1 MADYTNN
8 SYSVRNGR
16 KDIST
21 EKKIKP
27 VVTPVEKPKKKSKK
41 GFADVFL
48 SDDVDSVK
56 SYIFLEVI
64 VPHVKK
70 AISDIVTTGIDMILY
85 GEDGKTSRSSVNASK
100 VSYRKYYDDDR
111 REPRR
116 SQRKAQDK
124 YDPYDIPLK
133 SRGDAQLVIDSMY
146 EILSQYKVVR
156 ISEMYELA
164 GIPSDNHTFFNYGW
178 NDIDDYRI
186 IRTIE
191 GDYII
196 KMPKARPID
205 LL

>member
-1 MADYTNN
+1 M
-8 SYSVRNGR
+8 
-16 KDIST
+16 
-21 EKKIKP
+21 
-27 VVTPVEKPKKKSKK
+27 VTPVEKPKKKSKK